1 MARPLRGCG
10 PAGPRRSEPR
20 AASLPAPHL
29 AAGRG
34 GDLRGSPTASELGP
48 GEALGLA
55 CAAASG
61 LGPARHQHRRGP
73 ARPPQ
78 AREEAAPPPS
88 LRASGRGA
96 ADHDAAQRPL
106 DRGFQGALPH
116 ARRDLLLPADD
127 RRPAHPLSPGVPRP
141 ALDQGPRRAPDLRP
155 PLSRVWP
162 APRDS
167 HRQRRAL
174 RHDWNSR
181 SLATQRVVAAPGH
194 SAPTDPPSLASPERR
209 PRTHAQDPEGRS
221 DSPTPIEPPNPAT
234 GLHGLP
240 PPL

>member
-1 MARPLRGCG
+1 
-10 PAGPRRSEPR
+10 E
-20 AASLPAPHL
+20 AP
-29 AAGRG
+29 
-34 GDLRGSPTASELGP
+34 
-48 GEALGLA
+48 
-55 CAAASG
+55 
-61 LGPARHQHRRGP
+61 
-73 ARPPQ
+73 
-78 AREEAAPPPS
+78 PPPS

-96 ADHDAAQRPL
+96 ANHDAAQRPL

-127 RRPAHPLSPGVPRP
+127 RRPAHPLPPGVPRP

-174 RHDWNSR
+174 RHDWYSR
-181 SLATQRVVAAPGH
+181 ALATQRVVAAPGH
-194 SAPTDPPSLASPERR
+194 SAPTHPPSLASPERR

-221 DSPTPIEPPNPAT
+221 DSPTPDRASQPSNGPSRSSAASTMKSARTRPSA
-234 GLHGLP
+234 GGLP
-240 PPL
+240 PRSTGPHPASTRAPCHPSSTPGTSSSS